1 MKKRLFGY
9 RISDVDMVL
18 DALREE
24 NESLNSTI
32 ITLQN
37 QIKNNL
43 SEKNAKFI
51 FLEDD
56 FKKLEKDNLQINIE
70 KDELTKQVIAL
81 TKEIEAIKLQNN
93 ELTSLLSKLQAET
106 MEFDFI
112 NEAAVALENYADSKE
127 EDSKE

>member
-56 FKKLEKDNLQINIE
+56 FKKLEKDNLQINME